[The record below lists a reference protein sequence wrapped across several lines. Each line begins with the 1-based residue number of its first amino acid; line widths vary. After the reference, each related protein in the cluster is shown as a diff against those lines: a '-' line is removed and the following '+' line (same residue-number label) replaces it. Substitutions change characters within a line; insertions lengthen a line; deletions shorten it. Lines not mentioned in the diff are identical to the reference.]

1 MDYWSEDFDA
11 DKNCMQEN
19 KIIELRNKVSSLR
32 NKMLNKIINTKAIQF
47 QIKNDKNLK
56 NCRRMTSSK
65 WTAAP
70 HPSVQLKLWVF
81 PRIDFGDPPSP
92 PRPLPPQT

>member
-32 NKMLNKIINTKAIQF
+32 NKMLNKIIQYQSDTIPNKE
-47 QIKNDKNLK
+47 
-56 NCRRMTSSK
+56 
-65 WTAAP
+65 W
-70 HPSVQLKLWVF
+70 
-81 PRIDFGDPPSP
+81 
-92 PRPLPPQT
+92 

>member
-11 DKNCMQEN
+11 DKNCLQEN

-56 NCRRMTSSK
+56 NCRRMTSRK
-65 WTAAP
+65 WTAARQ
-70 HPSVQLKLWVF
+70 PSVQLKL
-81 PRIDFGDPPSP
+81 
-92 PRPLPPQT
+92 